1 MHKEEVPQD
10 HGMGEGL
17 KEVTYAVDGQGQ
29 YVMVPSV
36 GWEPKTISNCQ
47 AWEVIAGQI
56 EKARQGV
63 LAHEISPLAFHMARN
78 LMDIPLLAQY
88 MGIMRWRVKRH
99 LRPQVFKKMNKNLLR
114 RYASLLKV
122 TVEQLQD
129 ISLVEDL
136 QLPGRDQE

>member
-1 MHKEEVPQD
+1 MQKEEVPQD
-10 HGMGEGL
+10 TGIGDGL
-17 KEVTYAVDGQGQ
+17 TEVAYAVDSQGK
-29 YVMVPSV
+29 YVIVPSV
-36 GWEPKTISNCQ
+36 GWEPKNISNYQ
-47 AWEVIAGQI
+47 AWEVIAEQI

-63 LAHEISPLAFHMARN
+63 LAHEVSPLAFHMARN
-78 LMDIPLLAQY
+78 LMDIPLLAKY

-136 QLPGRDQE
+136 QIPGRDQE